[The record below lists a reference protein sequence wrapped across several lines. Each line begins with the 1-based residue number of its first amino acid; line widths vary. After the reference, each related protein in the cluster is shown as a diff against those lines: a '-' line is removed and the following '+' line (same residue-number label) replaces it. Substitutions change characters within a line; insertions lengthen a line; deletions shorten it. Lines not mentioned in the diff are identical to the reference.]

1 MISSNA
7 FRVAS
12 RRVVGRSLQQQS
24 TARGFSS
31 ATAAFASKSSAKNAS
46 KALLATA
53 GFAAAVA
60 VLQDREESK
69 TYNFFGKSSA
79 QLIKETE
86 DKFGT
91 YWPRNILI
99 LL

>member
-1 MISSNA
+1 MTMISSTA

-12 RRVVGRSLQQQS
+12 RRVVGRSLQQ
-24 TARGFSS
+24 RGFSS
-31 ATAAFASKSSAKNAS
+31 ATAAFTKSNTSS
-46 KALLATA
+46 KALMATA
-53 GFAAAVA
+53 GFAAAVVA
-60 VLQDREESK
+60 LQQQEESSK

-79 QLIKETE
+79 QLVKETE

>member
-1 MISSNA
+1 MFSTASRQA
-7 FRVAS
+7 FRVA
-12 RRVVGRSLQQQS
+12 GRSLQQQS
-24 TARGFSS
+24 ARRGFSS
-31 ATAAFASKSSAKNAS
+31 ASAFAKANNAS
-46 KALLATA
+46 GKALMVTA

-60 VLQDREESK
+60 VLQQQEDNK
-69 TYNFFGKSSA
+69 THNFFGKSSA
-79 QLIKETE
+79 QLVKETE